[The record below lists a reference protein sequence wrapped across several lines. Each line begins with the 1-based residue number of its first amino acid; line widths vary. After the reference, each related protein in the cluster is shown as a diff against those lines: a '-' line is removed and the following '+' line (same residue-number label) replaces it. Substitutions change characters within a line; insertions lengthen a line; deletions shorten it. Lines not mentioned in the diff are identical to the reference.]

1 MAKPY
6 SEDLRRRAVE
16 TILDGATIP
25 ETAEH
30 HGVSIS
36 SIVRFLKLHRETGR
50 VSPAQFGGYKDFA
63 LAEHE
68 ELVRQ
73 LVADQP
79 DITLE
84 ELVARLAKKKVTVGK
99 SSVSRFLHHLKL
111 TFKKKVCELQSR
123 IARTSPPNADL
134 CNGDSQN
141 SIRAGS
147 FSSMKRPFLRP
158 SCVSTAGHRRMSG
171 SYKKSRME
179 TGRQLLSSRRCATTV
194 LLHPL
199 YSKAR

>member
-6 SEDLRRRAVE
+6 SDDLRRRAIE

-25 ETAEH
+25 EAAEKCRI
-30 HGVSIS
+30 SIS
-36 SIVRFLKLHRETGR
+36 SMVRFLKLHRETGS
-50 VSPAQFGGYKDFA
+50 VSPAKFGGYKDFA

-68 ELVRQ
+68 DLVRQ

-84 ELVARLAKKKVTVGK
+84 ELAARLAKKKVDVGK

-111 TFKKKVCELQSR
+111 TFKKKVCGRRSR
-123 IARTSPPNADL
+123 IARTSPPNVGH
-134 CNGDSQN
+134 CSGDSQN
-141 SIRAGS
+141 SIRDGS
-147 FSSMKRPFLRP
+147 FSLMKRPFPRR
-158 SCVSTAGHRRMSG
+158 SCVSTAGHRRMSD
-171 SYKKSRME
+171 SYKKCCME
-179 TGRQLLSSRRCATTV
+179 TGKQLLSSQRCATTA

-199 YSKAR
+199 CSKAR

>member
-16 TILDGATIP
+16 TILDGATIT

-36 SIVRFLKLHRETGR
+36 SIVRFLKLHRETGS

-84 ELVARLAKKKVTVGK
+84 ELAARLAKKNIAVGK

-111 TFKKKVCELQSR
+111 TFKKKSAGC
-123 IARTSPPNADL
+123 
-134 CNGDSQN
+134 G
-141 SIRAGS
+141 AGS
-147 FSSMKRPFLRP
+147 PGRRRRTPISA
-158 SCVSTAGHRRMSG
+158 TATAKTRS
-171 SYKKSRME
+171 
-179 TGRQLLSSRRCATTV
+179 A
-194 LLHPL
+194 P
-199 YSKAR
+199 ARFPR